1 MNLTILFPNKIKNYK
16 KDTKFEKYLTK
27 KISVK
32 QKSLRV
38 TKNWDL

>member
-1 MNLTILFPNKIKNYK
+1 MAVIHKKITLNFGF
-16 KDTKFEKYLTK
+16 KDIKFEKYLTK